1 MGNTETICHSGIVK
15 SIDNQHIVI
24 SVLSQA
30 ACVSCHAKGACSSS
44 DIQEKEI
51 EITKWLGEY
60 APGEHVEIISNESQG
75 FRAVFLA
82 YVLPL
87 VFMVTE
93 LVVVLIATDNE
104 VIAALGALI
113 ILSSYYFILY
123 IFRKKLMK
131 SLKFDIRK
139 SAKLY
144 QYE

>member
-1 MGNTETICHSGIVK
+1 MDNTETICHSGIIK

-24 SVLSQA
+24 TVLSQA

-51 EITKWLGEY
+51 EITKWQGEY
-60 APGEHVEIISNESQG
+60 TPGERVEIISNESQG

-87 VFMVTE
+87 VLMVTV
-93 LVVVLIATDNE
+93 LVFVSNATDNE
-104 VIAALGALI
+104 VIAAFGALI
-113 ILSSYYFILY
+113 ILTSYYFILY
-123 IFRKKLMK
+123 IYRKKLMK

-139 SAKLY
+139 SAKLF
-144 QYE
+144 